1 MNAYENQDG
10 KNHIEC
16 SRSHLQYFGGVYR
29 NGTSGRLGPDICDAA
44 AVRRLFYVGT
54 HIRGSY
60 DRHSV
65 QKVSIAALQTA
76 SSAERRNSNGSK

>member
-16 SRSHLQYFGGVYR
+16 SCSHLQYFGGMYR
-29 NGTSGRLGPDICDAA
+29 NGTSGRLRPDICDAA
-44 AVRRLFYVGT
+44 AVRPLFYVGA

-60 DRHSV
+60 DRRSV
-65 QKVSIAALQTA
+65 QKVSIMALRMAAP
-76 SSAERRNSNGSK
+76 AERRNGNGSR

>member
-10 KNHIEC
+10 KNYIEC
-16 SRSHLQYFGGVYR
+16 SRSHLQYFGGMYR

-44 AVRRLFYVGT
+44 VVRPLFYVGA
-54 HIRGSY
+54 HICGSY

-65 QKVSIAALQTA
+65 QKMSMAALQTA
-76 SSAERRNSNGSK
+76 APAKRRNGNESK